1 MAEDPSRH
9 EYRATSNLVINVDS
23 RQRGEIGPSSEVQSL
38 ASKKDARTMM
48 AEMGSRAKHAAT
60 DNKQPNKAPRPASS
74 TDEDRQSKRT
84 KHSHSASALLA
95 AAPASLTTAVDVYH
109 PQTAET
115 RRVYDTLLSHIATVL
130 PSINQHDTLTSAAYE
145 LLVILKQS
153 NITIK
158 EQRQQAEQLLNKRLN
173 DEQWRLL
180 VNIIQRIT
188 DFDTH
193 ITTEGRAEVGAGE
206 VDDRVGVSVLLDEVD
221 EDDEVGDDDNNDAIR
236 DEDSEH
242 EQEVD
247 EDEAGDDEEDDT
259 IDDSI
264 DTATDT
270 ILQRKADQHHDTPID
285 TPHPML
291 DDDNMPPLDR
301 PGTAAPSSVSTAFDV
316 RAIDAY
322 WIQRQITAFT
332 PDALTSQSLA
342 QSAFTTLSS
351 LQLTDGAVETALVSL
366 LGFERFGLIKLLV
379 SNRWAVVYATRL
391 ARAADESER
400 EAIVNE
406 MKKNDRARSAYQQLT
421 ASNTTTA
428 TATGP
433 SSSLSASSP
442 TASTQPSVTDKQ
454 TKHTD
459 AYWLKQPR
467 SLLDLDTLTFSG
479 GAHQMSNTDCK
490 LPKGSEIF
498 SKKNYQEVH
507 VPALKPLPMGDNER
521 LVRIAD
527 MPSWAQP
534 AFEGMSE
541 LNRIQSRVYECAMN
555 SVENMLVCAPTGGG
569 KTNVAML
576 AMLHEIG
583 QYRDSAGQVQL
594 DRFKIVYIAP
604 MKSLVAEMVLN
615 FGKRLAPYGMK
626 VAELSGDQQLSREQL
641 ESVQVIV
648 TTPEKWDI
656 ITRKAGDR
664 LYTQLVRLLIIDEIH
679 LLHDSR
685 GPVLESIVTRT
696 LRQIETEQELVRLV
710 GLSATLPNYDDV
722 ALFLRV
728 KPDRG
733 LYHFDNSYR
742 PVPLQ
747 QCYIGLTLKKAFKR
761 MQLMNDICYEKVLQ
775 CTETKQQVLVFVHSR
790 KDTAV
795 TARMIRDRAQEQDE
809 LVRFIRDDEEGR
821 KEVLRVESESVQSE
835 HLKSLIPHGFAI
847 HHAGMT
853 RKDRT
858 LVEELFADGHIQVL
872 VCTATLAWGVN
883 LPAHTVIIKGTQVY
897 SPEKGDWM
905 ELSHLDVMQM
915 LGRAGRPQYD
925 KSGEGIIITSHAELQ
940 YYLSLLNQ
948 QLPVESQFIA
958 ALPDQLN
965 AEVVAGSISTLK
977 EAVEWLSYTY
987 LYVRMLRR
995 PKLYGIT
1002 AEQAHSDPYLEQ
1014 RRVDLVH
1021 TAATVLDKAG
1031 LIKYDRRIGSLHST
1045 ELGRVASHYY
1055 LSHSS
1060 IATYNEHLKPT
1071 MTDIELFRLFSL
1083 SGEFKHIGVRE
1094 EEKVELAKLL
1104 DKVPIP
1110 VKEDIS
1116 ERSAKVNVLLQSY
1129 ISRLTLD
1136 GFALMADLVYITQSA
1151 GRITR
1156 ALFEI
1161 VVRRGW
1167 SGVAV
1172 RLLTM
1177 AKMVEHRCWEAQ
1189 SPLRQFPQL
1198 SLDHIRRIE
1207 GKDLTLTQ
1215 LLDIDA
1221 PAIGELLRNPRAGT
1235 AAYKLLHHLPHLELT
1250 GHVQP
1255 ITRTLLRIELTI
1267 TPDFA
1272 WSDKYHGV
1280 AEPFWVLVE
1289 DVDGEQLLH
1298 YEYFLLRKAYAT
1310 EEHTLSFT
1318 VPLFD
1323 PLPPQYFIRVVSDRW
1338 LGCDIS
1344 LPVSFRRLLLPEK
1357 FLPPTELLD
1366 LQPTTVTDLDSES
1379 AAMLFGGRVRVFN
1392 PIQTQVL
1399 GAVWRREENVLVAA
1413 PVGSGKSV
1421 VAELAVLHML
1431 ALYGNKGKCV
1441 YISPLSSLADE
1452 RAREWRERFRRL
1464 SVAVVRLT
1472 GDVTVDAK
1480 LMSEGQLL
1488 VCTAR
1493 EWETVTRRWKNRSVV
1508 KDDLALCILDD
1519 LHLISGEEGAAVEV
1533 VASRMRYIQTQLT
1546 HKRLRLLA
1554 LSASIANAK
1563 DVGEWLGCSS
1573 SNTFNFPPATRPLP
1587 LEIRLHTQD
1596 ILDFTAR
1603 QLAMIKP
1610 AYRYIQQLGDG
1621 QPVILF
1627 TADQKQTKQLALSL
1641 TTLVAASD
1649 DPAKYIKGDRDALE
1663 RTVTEAGIKAGGL
1676 MTCLLHGVG
1685 YLALGM
1691 PIAQRELIVRLYQQG
1706 SIRLL
1711 VLDYTL
1717 SFGLSTQVSA
1727 YLVLIMGTQYYSH
1740 QLHTHADLPITT
1752 LLQMT
1757 GYAGRPSIDRT
1768 SQLVLFTPTNKREF
1782 IKRFLSN
1789 PYPIESRLHHH
1800 LNNTYIHELISKR
1813 VEDVQEAI
1821 DYLTWSLLYR
1831 RLTLNPNY
1839 YNLTGTSHRHV
1850 SDWLSELVEGVV
1862 EDLKEANMLAVEEEA
1877 EQDSGGMR
1885 LSILNLGMITS
1896 YYNLDYTTVEIYNRS
1911 LKQATKL
1918 KGILETLCSSTEY
1931 DTLVVREREE
1941 VLLASIARHLP
1952 LPVASSVYTDPHVK
1966 ANVLLQ
1972 SHLSRSVP
1980 ARFAADVSGVL
1991 AVLPRLISAM
2001 VDVLASNG
2009 WLLPAL
2015 SVMELSQMAVQA
2027 MWNRDSPL
2035 KQIPHFTDD
2044 ILRNCAKRGVQS
2056 VPDILDMDDDSRTQL
2071 LASLDPQQT
2080 ADVARVCNAYPDI
2093 DLSYHTEL
2101 EGGDKV
2107 SKGSVVR
2114 VRQGDTVKVSV
2125 RLSRDWDEAEDGA
2138 WQVPVIHSPYFPHV
2152 KTEGWWLVVGS
2163 TQRNELV
2170 SIKRVA
2176 MTKTTMDVSLDCVV
2190 SVAGEY
2196 EWQLYLMCD
2205 SWMGVDQENTVKLH
2219 VEPNDDM
2226 DDKPDE

>member
-1 MAEDPSRH
+1 MACVRLCVYPSLI
-9 EYRATSNLVINVDS
+9 SI
-23 RQRGEIGPSSEVQSL
+23 
-38 ASKKDARTMM
+38 
-48 AEMGSRAKHAAT
+48 
-60 DNKQPNKAPRPASS
+60 S
-74 TDEDRQSKRT
+74 THTFDLCSVC
-84 KHSHSASALLA
+84 ACNGCALL
-95 AAPASLTTAVDVYH
+95 
-109 PQTAET
+109 
-115 RRVYDTLLSHIATVL
+115 R
-130 PSINQHDTLTSAAYE
+130 
-145 LLVILKQS
+145 
-153 NITIK
+153 
-158 EQRQQAEQLLNKRLN
+158 
-173 DEQWRLL
+173 
-180 VNIIQRIT
+180 
-188 DFDTH
+188 
-193 ITTEGRAEVGAGE
+193 
-206 VDDRVGVSVLLDEVD
+206 
-221 EDDEVGDDDNNDAIR
+221 
-236 DEDSEH
+236 
-242 EQEVD
+242 
-247 EDEAGDDEEDDT
+247 
-259 IDDSI
+259 
-264 DTATDT
+264 
-270 ILQRKADQHHDTPID
+270 
-285 TPHPML
+285 
-291 DDDNMPPLDR
+291 
-301 PGTAAPSSVSTAFDV
+301 
-316 RAIDAY
+316 
-322 WIQRQITAFT
+322 
-332 PDALTSQSLA
+332 
-342 QSAFTTLSS
+342 
-351 LQLTDGAVETALVSL
+351 
-366 LGFERFGLIKLLV
+366 
-379 SNRWAVVYATRL
+379 
-391 ARAADESER
+391 
-400 EAIVNE
+400 
-406 MKKNDRARSAYQQLT
+406 
-421 ASNTTTA
+421 
-428 TATGP
+428 
-433 SSSLSASSP
+433 
-442 TASTQPSVTDKQ
+442 
-454 TKHTD
+454 
-459 AYWLKQPR
+459 
-467 SLLDLDTLTFSG
+467 
-479 GAHQMSNTDCK
+479 
-490 LPKGSEIF
+490 
-498 SKKNYQEVH
+498 
-507 VPALKPLPMGDNER
+507 
-521 LVRIAD
+521 
-527 MPSWAQP
+527 
-534 AFEGMSE
+534 
-541 LNRIQSRVYECAMN
+541 
-555 SVENMLVCAPTGGG
+555 
-569 KTNVAML
+569 
-576 AMLHEIG
+576 
-583 QYRDSAGQVQL
+583 
-594 DRFKIVYIAP
+594 
-604 MKSLVAEMVLN
+604 
-615 FGKRLAPYGMK
+615 
-626 VAELSGDQQLSREQL
+626 
-641 ESVQVIV
+641 
-648 TTPEKWDI
+648 DI

-679 LLHDSR
+679 LLHDDR

-696 LRQIETEQELVRLV
+696 LRQIEAEQELVRLV

-728 KPDRG
+728 KPDKG
-733 LYHFDNSYR
+733 LYYFDNSYR
-742 PVPLQ
+742 PVSLQ
-747 QCYIGLTLKKAFKR
+747 QCYIGLTMKKAFKR

-775 CTETKQQVLVFVHSR
+775 CAGRQQVLVFVHSR

-809 LVRFIRDDEEGR
+809 LVKFIRDDEEGR

-858 LVEELFADGHIQVL
+858 LVEELFADGHVQVL

-925 KSGEGIIITSHAELQ
+925 KSGEGIIITSHKELQ

-948 QLPVESQFIA
+948 QLPVESQFIT

-995 PKLYGIT
+995 PLLYGIT

-1014 RRVDLVH
+1014 RRVDLIH

-1031 LIKYDRRIGSLHST
+1031 LVKYDRRIGSLHST

-1083 SGEFKHIGVRE
+1083 SGEFKHVGVRE

-1110 VKEDIS
+1110 VKEDIG
-1116 ERSAKVNVLLQSY
+1116 ERTAKVNVLLQAY
-1129 ISRLTLD
+1129 ISRLTLE

-1198 SLDHIRRIE
+1198 SLDHVRRIE
-1207 GKDLTLTQ
+1207 GRDLTLTQ
-1215 LLDIDA
+1215 LLDLDA

-1338 LGCDIS
+1338 LGCDIP

-1357 FLPPTELLD
+1357 FQPPTELLD
-1366 LQPTTVTDLDSES
+1366 LQPTAVADLDSAS
-1379 AAMLFGGRVRVFN
+1379 ATTFFSGRMRVFN

-1413 PVGSGKSV
+1413 PVGSGATV
-1421 VAELAVLHML
+1421 IAELAVLHML
-1431 ALYGNKGKCV
+1431 ALYGRGKCA
-1441 YISPLSSLADE
+1441 YISPLPSLADE

-1464 SVAVVRLT
+1464 DVSVVRLT

-1480 LMSEGQLL
+1480 LMAEGQLL

-1519 LHLISGEEGAAVEV
+1519 LHLLSGQEGPAVEV

-1573 SNTFNFPPATRPLP
+1573 SSTFNFPPATRPLP

-1596 ILDFTAR
+1596 ILDYTAR

-1627 TADQKQTKQLALSL
+1627 TSDQKQTKQLALSL

-1649 DPAKYIKGDRDALE
+1649 DPTRYTKGDRDTLE
-1663 RTVTEAGIKAGGL
+1663 RALADAGIRTGGL

-1691 PIAQRELIVRLYQQG
+1691 PVAQRELIVRLYQQG

-1717 SFGLSTQVSA
+1717 SFGLSTQLSA

-1757 GYAGRPSIDRT
+1757 GYAGRSSIDRS

-1782 IKRFLSN
+1782 VKRFLSS
-1789 PYPIESRLHHH
+1789 PFPVESQLQHA
-1800 LNNTYIHELISKR
+1800 LNNVYIHELISKR

-1821 DYLTWSLLYR
+1821 DYLTWTLLYR

-1839 YNLTGTSHRHV
+1839 YNMTGTSHRHV

-1862 EDLKEANMLAVEEEA
+1862 DDLKEASMLTVDED
-1877 EQDSGGMR
+1877 EQPDNDGGSSMR

-1911 LKQATKL
+1911 LKQASKL
-1918 KGILETLCSSTEY
+1918 KAILEILCSSTEY
-1931 DTLVVREREE
+1931 DSLVVREREE
-1941 VLLASIARHLP
+1941 ALLASLARHLP
-1952 LPVASSVYTDPHVK
+1952 LPVASAVYTDPHVK

-1980 ARFAADVSGVL
+1980 ARFAADVSAVL

-2035 KQIPHFTDD
+2035 KQLPHFTDEM
-2044 ILRNCAKRGVQS
+2044 LRSCSKRGIQS
-2056 VPDILDMDDDSRTQL
+2056 IPDILDMDDDSRSQL
-2071 LASLDPQQT
+2071 LASLDQQQT

-2093 DLSYHTEL
+2093 DLSYSIEL
-2101 EGGDKV
+2101 DSGDKV
-2107 SKGSVVR
+2107 AKGALVR
-2114 VRQGDTVKVSV
+2114 VRQGETVKVCMRV
-2125 RLSRDWDEAEDGA
+2125 SRDWDEEQDGA
-2138 WQVPVIHSPYFPHV
+2138 WQVPVIQSPYFPHV

-2170 SIKRVA
+2170 SIKRVV
-2176 MTKTTMDVSLDCVV
+2176 MSKTTMDVSLDCVA
-2190 SVAGEY
+2190 SMAGEY
-2196 EWQLYLMCD
+2196 EWQLYFMCD
-2205 SWMGVDQENTVKLH
+2205 SWMGVDQELAVKLQ
-2219 VEPNDDM
+2219 VEPNDGM
-2226 DDKPDE
+2226 EDDKPDE